1 MAATDHTSTTPS
13 TSDELPDDVATLKGM
28 VLELLASV
36 HERDRN
42 IEGMQHR
49 IHLLLR
55 RLYGPR
61 SERFDPNQLVLF
73 AEMATGQDTAQETP
87 TEPPV
92 PSQPQRRCRPHGR
105 RRLPESQPREPQ
117 HHELSE
123 AERLCPNCGKV
134 RIDIGTDRSE
144 QLDYRPASLFVV
156 EHFVHKYVCP
166 CCSRRPMPTQ
176 EQPAH
181 QVQESEPM
189 PLPEPETQPTPPSAP
204 SPTSRPA
211 DTEPERSCASPPPVD
226 SSQRPQPQTQPRQP
240 SDPGAVVIAAPK
252 PAMPIA
258 KGLPGPGLLAHLIVS
273 KCVDHM
279 PLHRMERV
287 YQRQGLFLHRS
298 TLCDWMAACAQLL
311 RPLYDL
317 MVSVVMQSR
326 SLHTDDTTVKMQEL
340 LTHLLSTAR
349 LWVYLGDAAH
359 PFNVFDFT
367 LNRKRDGPQK
377 FLANYQGYLHAD
389 AFSGYDGLYLPDPRT
404 AAARIIEV
412 ACNAHARRK
421 FYEARGSDAL
431 RSHQALAYYRQLY
444 ELERQ
449 AKGFSDV
456 QRLRMRQEL
465 SLPIFE
471 QFHQWLLTQRP
482 EVLPKSPM
490 GEAISYAMNNWEAL
504 RRYTEAGFL
513 AIDNNVAEREM
524 KRIAVGRKNWLSI
537 GSPRGG
543 QTAAV
548 LFSFTSTCQRLGVE
562 PWTYLQDV
570 LTRLPG
576 TNAGQLGD
584 LLPDHWQAARDA
596 KMATPPTCASEP
608 DAPSA

>member
-1 MAATDHTSTTPS
+1 MAATDHTLTTPS
-13 TSDELPDDVATLKGM
+13 TSEERPDDVATLKGM
-28 VLELLASV
+28 ILELLASL

-42 IEGMQHR
+42 IEWMQHR

-61 SERFDPNQLVLF
+61 GERFDPNQLLLF
-73 AEMATGQDTAQETP
+73 VEMAAGQNTAQEAP
-87 TEPPV
+87 TEPPA
-92 PSQPQRRCRPHGR
+92 PSKPQRRCRPHGR
-105 RRLPESQPREPQ
+105 RRLPENLPREPR

-123 AERLCPNCGKV
+123 AERRCPNCGKV

-166 CCSRRPMPTQ
+166 CCSRRPAPAQ

-181 QVQESEPM
+181 HAQESEPM
-189 PLPEPETQPTPPSAP
+189 PLPEPELQPTPPSAP
-204 SPTSRPA
+204 APASRPA
-211 DTEPERSCASPPPVD
+211 EAEPERLCASPPPAD
-226 SSQRPQPQTQPRQP
+226 SSPRSQPRTQPRQP
-240 SDPGAVVIAAPK
+240 LDPGAVVIAAPK

-273 KCVDHM
+273 KCVDHL
-279 PLHRMERV
+279 PLHRLERV

-311 RPLYDL
+311 RPLYDR

-326 SLHTDDTTVKMQEL
+326 AFHTDDTTVKMQEL
-340 LTHLLSTAR
+340 LTHHLNTAR

-359 PFNVFDFT
+359 RYNVFDCT
-367 LNRKRDGPQK
+367 LNRKRDGPQR

-389 AFSGYDGLYLPDPRT
+389 AFSGHDGLYLPDART
-404 AAARIIEV
+404 ATARIIGV

-449 AKGFSDV
+449 AKDFSDV
-456 QRLRMRQEL
+456 QRLQMRQEL
-465 SLPIFE
+465 SLPILE

-482 EVLPKSPM
+482 EALPKSPM
-490 GEAISYAMNNWEAL
+490 GEASSYALNNWEAL

-524 KRIAVGRKNWLSI
+524 KRIAIGRKNWLTV

-548 LFSFTSTCQRLGVE
+548 LFSFTSTCQR
-562 PWTYLQDV
+562 
-570 LTRLPG
+570 
-576 TNAGQLGD
+576 
-584 LLPDHWQAARDA
+584 
-596 KMATPPTCASEP
+596 
-608 DAPSA
+608 